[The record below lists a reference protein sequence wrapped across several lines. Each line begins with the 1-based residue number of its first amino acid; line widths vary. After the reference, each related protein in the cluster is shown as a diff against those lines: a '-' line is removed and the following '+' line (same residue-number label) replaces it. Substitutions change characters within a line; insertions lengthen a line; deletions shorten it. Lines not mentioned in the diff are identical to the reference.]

1 MHVTSG
7 SSSGGVADGGEATR
21 PSSHVVPL
29 RWRPP
34 MKRKRWALSDV
45 ASDGAAAGRVAHDAS
60 SASTSRGRRMASE
73 ETRER
78 ARRSAV
84 DDAAELGPR
93 ST

>member
-1 MHVTSG
+1 MFSNESAEVS
-7 SSSGGVADGGEATR
+7 GEATR

-29 RWRPP
+29 RCRPP

-45 ASDGAAAGRVAHDAS
+45 ASDGAVTGRVAHDAS

>member
-1 MHVTSG
+1 MFSNESAEVS
-7 SSSGGVADGGEATR
+7 GEATR

-34 MKRKRWALSDV
+34 MKRKRWPLSDA
-45 ASDGAAAGRVAHDAS
+45 ASCAAAGRVAHDAS